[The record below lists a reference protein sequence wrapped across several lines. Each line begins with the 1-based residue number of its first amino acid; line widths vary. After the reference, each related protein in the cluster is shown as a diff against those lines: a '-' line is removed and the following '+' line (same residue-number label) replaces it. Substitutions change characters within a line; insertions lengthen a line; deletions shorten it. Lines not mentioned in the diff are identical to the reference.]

1 MVREATPVEEHFSGL
16 LIHEAR
22 SAAKAHTSPHGV
34 MATSGKSKRPPPR
47 DNRLDSSPPAPRPE
61 PAARTIGRAARTTR
75 VELVGESVPIADL
88 QLDVARLRAERASDA
103 DELGAMLVRVAA
115 SDRARDVAEK
125 RAAALEKWVEELE
138 GKVAAARTRGD
149 ELEIEL
155 VRMKREH
162 EDALAAER
170 ARRTFELEALA
181 MKHRAELSTMP
192 RGPQNAP
199 GPRAA
204 REAMAK
210 VIATLEEL
218 EAHES
223 QSALARRRAFDQA
236 REFVATAAGVASRA
250 PATKD
255 VPTVPPTK
263 SSARRSR
270 RPLPGVTASPP
281 SQSQENPSSAPISTA
296 PSIRVSAAPVSMAP
310 VSVAPVSVAPASV
323 GPTSAVPTPVS
334 ASPPSAPPAS
344 APVSSERELLTFED
358 LDLGD

>member
-1 MVREATPVEEHFSGL
+1 
-16 LIHEAR
+16 
-22 SAAKAHTSPHGV
+22 
-34 MATSGKSKRPPPR
+34 
-47 DNRLDSSPPAPRPE
+47 
-61 PAARTIGRAARTTR
+61 
-75 VELVGESVPIADL
+75 
-88 QLDVARLRAERASDA
+88 
-103 DELGAMLVRVAA
+103 
-115 SDRARDVAEK
+115 
-125 RAAALEKWVEELE
+125 
-138 GKVAAARTRGD
+138 
-149 ELEIEL
+149 
-155 VRMKREH
+155 
-162 EDALAAER
+162 
-170 ARRTFELEALA
+170 
-181 MKHRAELSTMP
+181 
-192 RGPQNAP
+192 
-199 GPRAA
+199 
-204 REAMAK
+204 MAK

-296 PSIRVSAAPVSMAP
+296 PSIRVSAAPVSVAP
-310 VSVAPVSVAPASV
+310 VSVAPVSVAPVSVALASV

-358 LDLGD
+358 LDLDD